1 MFDRNII
8 LQFNVSRNF
17 LFSKKGINWQKRHL
31 KYANQDLIYLLR
43 CSKAD
48 SELLTRNPKKSPLQ
62 IAEFFTGI
70 RPATKPIIC
79 DDDLQAILISES
91 IIKKGLSRNSIF
103 INEINS
109 AYSVYVIELLPEVW
123 KEKKFL
129 APNTH
134 AAGGPAF
141 YVGQTSKTPEER
153 FLQHKAGE
161 HSNKFVQLY
170 SANSFK
176 EIFCKEL
183 MLDSGIP
190 FEDLTEGQ
198 SLLSELALTHWIR
211 AQGMGAYS
219 G

>member
-17 LFSKKGINWQKRHL
+17 LFTKKGINWQKRHL
-31 KYANQDLIYLLR
+31 KYSNQELVYLVR
-43 CSKAD
+43 CNKEDA
-48 SELLTRNPKKSPLQ
+48 EVLVRNPKKSPLQ

-70 RPATKPIIC
+70 RPATKPINC

-91 IIKKGLSRNSIF
+91 MIRKGLNKNSVF

-109 AYSVYVIELLPEVW
+109 TYSVYVIELLPAVW
-123 KEKKFL
+123 KERKFL
-129 APNTH
+129 SPNMH
-134 AAGGPAF
+134 AVNGPAF
-141 YVGQTSKTPEER
+141 YVGQTNKTPEER

-161 HSNKFVQLY
+161 HANKFVQLY
-170 SANSFK
+170 SSDNFK

-190 FEDLTEGQ
+190 FEELTEGQ